1 MSRTVTV
8 VGAGPVGLMLASE
21 LALAGVETIVL
32 ERQPEPT
39 GQSRGMAI
47 NAAVVELLTQ
57 RGLMDGLRPY
67 GMSWP
72 RAHLAQLWLDP
83 ARLSERHENTFL
95 LPQPVL
101 EQRLEEQALKL
112 GVDVR
117 RGHTLIRLEQDA
129 DGVTAEV
136 AAATGEYQLRTGYL
150 VGADGTASTVR
161 QLAGIPFPGSE
172 LPFHGLVGDLSV
184 QPTDGILQKLGAFMR
199 NGGLYAAAPAGPLVV
214 RISTGE
220 FDRSPAD
227 PDAPV
232 TIDELREAVQRLTGE
247 PLAGG
252 EPRWLARWD
261 NATRLADRYRDGR
274 VLLAGDA
281 AHVFF
286 PLGGQALSTGI
297 EDAVNLGWKLAAT
310 VLGTAPAGLLDTY
323 ESERRP
329 LGARACSTTRAQS
342 ALMYPMDR
350 VSPLRDLIDELIQ
363 HDAVNEHLVKLVGGL
378 DVRYPVRPD
387 AADPHPLLG
396 RRLAAI
402 PLVTPDGEGTLAE
415 LLHRGRGVLLDL
427 TGGATPLDAAGWGD
441 RVDTATARP
450 TAEIDASALLLRPDG
465 YVVWVGA
472 DGPAQLTDALRT
484 WFGAAA

>member
-8 VGAGPVGLMLASE
+8 VGAGPVGLMLACE
-21 LALAGVETIVL
+21 LALADVETIVL

-47 NAAVVELLTQ
+47 NAGVVELLTQ
-57 RGLMDGLRPY
+57 RGLMDALRPY

-83 ARLSERHENTFL
+83 ARLTERHENTFL
-95 LPQPVL
+95 LPQSAL
-101 EQRLEEQALKL
+101 EQRLEEQAIKL

-117 RGHTLIRLEQDA
+117 RGHRVVNVEQDGI
-129 DGVTAEV
+129 GVAVDVE
-136 AAATGEYQLRTGYL
+136 TGTGGHRLRTSYL
-150 VGADGTASTVR
+150 VGCDGPASTVR
-161 QLAGIPFPGSE
+161 ELAGIPFPGTE

-184 QPTDGILQKLGAFMR
+184 QPTDGLLQKLGAQMLG
-199 NGGLYAAAPAGPLVV
+199 GGLYAAAPAGPLVI

-232 TIDELREAVQRLTGE
+232 TMAELRAAVLRLTGE
-247 PLAGG
+247 PLDGG
-252 EPRWLARWD
+252 EPRWLARWN
-261 NATRLADRYRDGR
+261 NATRLADRYRDRR

-281 AHVFF
+281 AHVHF

-310 VLGTAPAGLLDTY
+310 VRGTAPDGLLDTY
-323 ESERRP
+323 ETERRP
-329 LGARACSTTRAQS
+329 VGARACATTRAQS

-350 VSPLRDLIDELIQ
+350 VSPLRDLFNELIEL
-363 HDAVNEHLVKLVGGL
+363 DAVNEHLVKLVGGL

-387 AADPHPLLG
+387 LADPHPLLG
-396 RRLAAI
+396 RRLAAV
-402 PLVTPDGEGTLAE
+402 PLTTVDGASTVAE

-427 TGGATPLDAAGWGD
+427 SGGSTKPDATGWAD
-441 RVDTATARP
+441 RVDTVAAEP
-450 TAEIDASALLLRPDG
+450 TAEIDATALLLRPDG
-465 YVVWVGA
+465 YVAWVGA
-472 DGPAQLTDALRT
+472 DGRSALTEALGT
-484 WFGAAA
+484 WFGPAA